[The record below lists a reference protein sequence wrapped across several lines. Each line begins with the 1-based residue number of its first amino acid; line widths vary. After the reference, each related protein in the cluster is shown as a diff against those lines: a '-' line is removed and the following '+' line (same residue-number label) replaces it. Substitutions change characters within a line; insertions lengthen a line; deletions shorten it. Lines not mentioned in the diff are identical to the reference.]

1 MELNELKSKWNEILF
16 ALEAQNRV
24 AWLTFF
30 DARLAKLEGALL
42 TLDFSDPEKFAGG
55 HSYADARAKF
65 APLLSEVIKDITGVT
80 LEITW

>member
-1 MELNELKSKWNEILF
+1 MELSQLKNNWNQVLF
-16 ALEAQNRV
+16 SLEAKNRV

-30 DARLAKLEGALL
+30 DARLAQIDGSVLK
-42 TLDFSDPEKFAGG
+42 LDFSDPEKFSGD

-65 APLLSEVIKDITGVT
+65 APLLQETIQEITGEK

>member
-1 MELNELKSKWNEILF
+1 MELSQLKNNWNQVLF
-16 ALEAQNRV
+16 ALESKNRV

-30 DARLAKLEGALL
+30 DARLAKLTDNNLL
-42 TLDFSDPEKFAGG
+42 LDFSDPEKFSGN

-65 APLLSEVIKDITGVT
+65 APLLQETILEVTGEK